1 MAKFISFNNLADV
14 MGVSIAT
21 ARKWSESGMYPKHKD
36 EHGNDGFWMEE
47 LKMFARIT
55 GHDDIHA
62 LSLDDLCTVS
72 RDLTKYAGIPHA

>member
-1 MAKFISFNNLADV
+1 
-14 MGVSIAT
+14 
-21 ARKWSESGMYPKHKD
+21 
-36 EHGNDGFWMEE
+36 MEE

-72 RDLTKYAGIPHA
+72 QELTKYAGIPHA